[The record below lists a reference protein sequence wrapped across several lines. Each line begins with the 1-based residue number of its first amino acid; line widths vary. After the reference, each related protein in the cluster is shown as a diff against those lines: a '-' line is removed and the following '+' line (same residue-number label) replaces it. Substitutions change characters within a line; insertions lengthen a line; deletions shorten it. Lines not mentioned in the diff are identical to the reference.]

1 MMEGQRDARP
11 IPEATNHVP
20 RLSSMPRKP
29 CRHRRRCHRDRGQ
42 RRRRLTN
49 GMKEDA
55 ARKED
60 NTTTKMESGGAKFV
74 NRGRRQMGGLW
85 GPPPPPP
92 DHETTTLAA
101 MAAAPPSALSSSLA
115 PTSLILAPPP
125 RRTTTTK
132 RCDGPCGLT
141 KDESGYSITMW
152 SRGANRRWTCL
163 VCSRRR
169 GRGWGRSRL
178 RGREE
183 VSGGVVAR
191 SSTSSCPGRPQQGGS
206 DEAR

>member
-74 NRGRRQMGGLW
+74 IRGRRQGGRLR
-85 GPPPPPP
+85 GRPPHP

>member
-1 MMEGQRDARP
+1 
-11 IPEATNHVP
+11 
-20 RLSSMPRKP
+20 
-29 CRHRRRCHRDRGQ
+29 
-42 RRRRLTN
+42 
-49 GMKEDA
+49 
-55 ARKED
+55 
-60 NTTTKMESGGAKFV
+60 
-74 NRGRRQMGGLW
+74 
-85 GPPPPPP
+85 
-92 DHETTTLAA
+92 
-101 MAAAPPSALSSSLA
+101 
-115 PTSLILAPPP
+115 
-125 RRTTTTK
+125 
-132 RCDGPCGLT
+132 
-141 KDESGYSITMW
+141 MW